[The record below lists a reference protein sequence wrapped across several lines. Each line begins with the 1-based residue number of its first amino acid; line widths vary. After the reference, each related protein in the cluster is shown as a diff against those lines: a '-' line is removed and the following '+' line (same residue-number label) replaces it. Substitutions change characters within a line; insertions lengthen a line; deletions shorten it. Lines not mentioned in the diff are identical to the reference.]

1 MTLMNRLLDARMNAR
16 QVAVTRIGVALA
28 VLLGWASSAETL
40 PGLAEPGVLRVPYV
54 DWFPNPDAAVVALLL
69 GAWGIAALLFMVG
82 WRTRVAGAVLT
93 ATLASV
99 LFIDQQMYNNYLYLM
114 VLSVGLLTIADSGA
128 ALSLDARGRERG
140 GRERGGQQTVAAW
153 PVLLLCVQVS
163 IVYGFA
169 ALAKLNPDFLS
180 GSVVASYLRR
190 DGPLAVP
197 DAWRALEPMLV
208 LSVLAV
214 CSEAFLA
221 VALWSRRWRPA
232 GLVVGLGLHIG
243 ITGWLVSTNSLFVFS
258 ILMFALFIPFLDAP
272 MAGRAVVWDDGC
284 GFCAGWVRWFRRLDW
299 LGAFRFV
306 PRSALAESGLPVSEA
321 AAAEALQ
328 LVSPS
333 GRVRSGFAA
342 VVGVAELL
350 PLSFLWAPLLR
361 LPPVAALGERA
372 YRRVAARRTCPLPAM
387 SPAG

>member
-1 MTLMNRLLDARMNAR
+1 MRLREEMNRLLDARMNAR

-40 PGLAEPGVLRVPYV
+40 PRLAEPGVLHVPYV
-54 DWFPNPDAAVVALLL
+54 GWFPDPDAPLVALLL
-69 GAWGIAALLFMVG
+69 GVWGIAALLFMVG
-82 WRTRVAGAVLT
+82 WRTRVAGAVLA

-128 ALSLDARGRERG
+128 ALSLDARGRH
-140 GRERGGQQTVAAW
+140 RGGQETVAAW
-153 PVLLLCVQVS
+153 PILLLCVQVS

-208 LSVLAV
+208 LSVLAI

-232 GLVVGLGLHIG
+232 GLVVGLALHIG

-258 ILMFALFIPFLDAP
+258 VLMFALFIPFLEAP
-272 MAGRAVVWDDGC
+272 MGRRAIVWDDGC
-284 GFCAGWVRWFRRLDW
+284 GFCASWVRWFRRLDW
-299 LGAFRFV
+299 LGALRFV
-306 PRSALAESGLPVSEA
+306 PRSALAASGLPVSEA

-350 PLSFLWAPLLR
+350 PISFLWAPLLR
-361 LPPVAALGERA
+361 LPPLAAVGERV

>member
-1 MTLMNRLLDARMNAR
+1 MGRLLDRRINAR
-16 QVAVTRIGVALA
+16 QVGVARIGVALA

-40 PGLAEPGVLRVPYV
+40 PRLANAALLRVPYV
-54 DWFPNPDAAVVALLL
+54 DWFPDPDAPVVALLL
-69 GAWGIAALLFMVG
+69 GAWGIAALLFLVG
-82 WRTRVAGAVLT
+82 WRTRVAGAVL
-93 ATLASV
+93 AAALASV

-114 VLSVGLLTIADSGA
+114 VLSVGLLTVADSGA
-128 ALSLDARGRERG
+128 ALSLDARRRQAQE
-140 GRERGGQQTVAAW
+140 TIPAW
-153 PVLLLCVQVS
+153 PVILLCVQVS

-169 ALAKLNPDFLS
+169 AIAKLNPDFLS

-197 DAWRALEPMLV
+197 DAWRSLEPMLV

-214 CSEAFLA
+214 CTEALLA

-232 GLVVGLGLHIG
+232 ALVLGLGLHIG

-272 MAGRAVVWDDGC
+272 PRGHVVVWDDGC
-284 GFCAGWVRWFRRLDW
+284 GFCAGWVRWFRRLVW
-299 LGAFRFV
+299 MGALQFV
-306 PRSALAESGLPVSEA
+306 PRSALAGASLPVSEEA
-321 AAAEALQ
+321 ATEALQ
-328 LVSPS
+328 LVFPS

-350 PLSFLWAPLLR
+350 PLAFLWAPLLR
-361 LPPVAALGERA
+361 LPFVAAVGERV